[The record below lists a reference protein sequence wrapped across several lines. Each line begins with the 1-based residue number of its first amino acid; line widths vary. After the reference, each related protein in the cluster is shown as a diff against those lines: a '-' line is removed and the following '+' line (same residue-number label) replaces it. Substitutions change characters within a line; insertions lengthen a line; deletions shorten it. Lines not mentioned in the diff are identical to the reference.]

1 MTSSKIFIIV
11 SDANVLIEFLISN
24 EEILMIACTTIFDIH
39 VPIPILREIKQLSEA
54 KARKLGLKLFE
65 PTAEQLIHSISTDP
79 RLSFEDSLCL
89 QIAKENGWICTTND
103 KALRKECDKLHVNKM
118 WGLEIMLALNQDGHL
133 SKRDA
138 LKVAEKIGEINLR
151 ITKEVVEN
159 FGKKLK

>member
-11 SDANVLIEFLISN
+11 SDANVLIDFLISN
-24 EEILMIACTTIFDIH
+24 EEILTIACRTIFDIH
-39 VPIPILREIKQLSEA
+39 VPVPILREIKQLSEA
-54 KARKLGLKLFE
+54 KAKKLGLKLFE
-65 PTAEQLIHSISTDP
+65 PTEQQLNQSISANP

-89 QIAKENGWICTTND
+89 QIAKDNGWICTTND
-103 KALRKECDKLHVNKM
+103 KALRKECDKLNVNKM
-118 WGLEIMLALNQDGHL
+118 WGLEIMVTLNQDGHL

-138 LKVAEKIGEINLR
+138 LKVAEKIGEMNLR